1 LTTPPNLPIAVLV
14 NFDNYAGPPLFHDHP
29 KYVPIPQL
37 FAEGPTG
44 GGQCQCKETKEKNH
58 RDRNISFSM
67 LKCSQFPGGYFLADE
82 QYPSYSNV
90 Y

>member
-1 LTTPPNLPIAVLV
+1 MEQTNSC
-14 NFDNYAGPPLFHDHP
+14 DSDSGR
-29 KYVPIPQL
+29 
-37 FAEGPTG
+37 GPTG